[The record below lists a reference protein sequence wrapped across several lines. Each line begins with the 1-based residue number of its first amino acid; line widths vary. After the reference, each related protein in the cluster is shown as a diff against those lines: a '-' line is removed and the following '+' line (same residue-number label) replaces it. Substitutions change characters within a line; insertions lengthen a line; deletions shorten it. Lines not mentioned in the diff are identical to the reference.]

1 MAGKGT
7 DRKGKS
13 KDTKSIAETVV
24 ESTANFTLPDSLP
37 TDEVD
42 YPVLITRK
50 VTANWR
56 EILEESQQFKDEIEE
71 YKQRQEEPV
80 LKSPFKKTETDYIK
94 NEVFVCLI
102 PALEDTLV
110 KAKIW
115 QALQIEKCFF
125 NGIDWIAQYLWNNNP
140 RYPQRANSPQHLFN
154 MGWVRKLLK
163 ERPRPYFPKSWLW
176 PDDYAATLIQKTV
189 RQYFVQRE
197 EDVQEMRDF
206 WRKLKLER
214 TQFPEMDVNPL
225 LARKFASTK
234 SIPKK

>member
-7 DRKGKS
+7 DRRGKS
-13 KDTKSIAETVV
+13 KDTKPIADV
-24 ESTANFTLPDSLP
+24 EPTANFALPDNLP
-37 TDEVD
+37 ADEVD

-50 VTANWR
+50 VTANWN

-71 YKQRQEEPV
+71 YMQRQQEPV

-102 PALEDTLV
+102 PALEETLI

-115 QALQIEKCFF
+115 QALRTEKCFF
-125 NGIDWIAQYLWNNNP
+125 NGIDWIVQHLWNNNP
-140 RYPQRANSPQHLFN
+140 RYPQRAYSPQHLFN

-176 PDDYAATLIQKTV
+176 PNDYAATMIQKTV

-197 EDVQEMRDF
+197 DDVQEMRDF

-214 TQFPEMDVNPL
+214 TQYPEMDVNPL
-225 LARKFASTK
+225 LARQFASTR

>member
-1 MAGKGT
+1 MTGKGT

-13 KDTKSIAETVV
+13 KDIKSIAETV

-37 TDEVD
+37 ADEVD

-50 VTANWR
+50 VTANWK
-56 EILEESQQFKDEIEE
+56 EILDESQQFKDEIEE
-71 YKQRQEEPV
+71 YMQRQQEPV

-102 PALEDTLV
+102 PAIEQTLV

-115 QALQIEKCFF
+115 QALQREKCFF
-125 NGIDWIAQYLWNNNP
+125 NGIDWIVQYLWNNNP

-163 ERPRPYFPKSWLW
+163 EWPRPYFPKSWLW
-176 PDDYAATLIQKTV
+176 PEDYAATMIQKTV

-197 EDVQEMRDF
+197 ENVQEMREF
-206 WRKLKLER
+206 WRKLKLEL
-214 TQFPEMDVNPL
+214 TQYPEMDVNPL